1 MAFCVH
7 PGKFWM
13 SRCFFFAYSWKFP
26 HKQMVWKILEYFPR
40 KKFWSFT
47 PLYTEVACLRSVKT
61 GKINSHFAGILPK
74 NSEKTVSSKSGW
86 KGTAGTIV
94 NISHTWAGKLKIVS
108 NLFSCFSDERGYVWG
123 NWCRQRGSCTKD
135 GITRHL
141 SRLAGANDDDD
152 HAQDDDHGH
161 DDDDHAHDELV
172 DMCKNHETVL
182 YAIQGLWLWTC

>member
-1 MAFCVH
+1 M
-7 PGKFWM
+7 
-13 SRCFFFAYSWKFP
+13 
-26 HKQMVWKILEYFPR
+26 ILQIPEYFPR
-40 KKFWSFT
+40 KKSFEAS
-47 PLYTEVACLRSVKT
+47 PRCIQKWHVWDLSRRAKLIHISREFCQ
-61 GKINSHFAGILPK
+61 K

-94 NISHTWAGKLKIVS
+94 NISHTWAGKLKMVS

-141 SRLAGANDDDD
+141 SRLAGAHDDDD
-152 HAQDDDHGH
+152 HDHDDDHGH

-172 DMCKNHETVL
+172 DMCKNRETVF

>member
-1 MAFCVH
+1 MAVCAH

-13 SRCFFFAYSWKFP
+13 NSFFCTFLKISTWADGLENSWVFP
-26 HKQMVWKILEYFPR
+26 K

-94 NISHTWAGKLKIVS
+94 NISHTWAEKLKIVS
-108 NLFSCFSDERGYVWG
+108 NLVSCFSDERGYVWG

-141 SRLAGANDDDD
+141 SRLAGAHDDD
-152 HAQDDDHGH
+152 HRAQD
-161 DDDDHAHDELV
+161 ELICIV
-172 DMCKNHETVL
+172 
-182 YAIQGLWLWTC
+182 